1 MATPLGKAPEQFRN
15 YSAEPTG
22 YVRRFYRQNHER
34 QTLAFVE
41 RKKAEY
47 LTLDRKQMTVWEM
60 LDYLDDIVDESD
72 PDTDFTQ
79 MDHALQTAEAAR
91 RAHQPRWMIA
101 TGLIHDLG
109 KVLCKFGEPQW
120 AVVGDTNPVG
130 CRFSD
135 KIVHAEFFELNPDS
149 RDPVYSTPLG
159 IYERGCGLQNVHLS
173 WGHDEY
179 LYHVVGDRLPIEAR
193 YMIRYHSFYAW
204 HREGE
209 YDDLCNDEDRL
220 MLKWVRAFNR
230 YDLYS
235 KADARPSLEELG
247 AYYRELTDEFFPD
260 PLNW

>member
-1 MATPLGKAPEQFRN
+1 
-15 YSAEPTG
+15 
-22 YVRRFYRQNHER
+22 
-34 QTLAFVE
+34 
-41 RKKAEY
+41 
-47 LTLDRKQMTVWEM
+47 
-60 LDYLDDIVDESD
+60 
-72 PDTDFTQ
+72 
-79 MDHALQTAEAAR
+79 
-91 RAHQPRWMIA
+91 
-101 TGLIHDLG
+101 
-109 KVLCKFGEPQW
+109 
-120 AVVGDTNPVG
+120 VVGDTNPVG

-179 LYHVVGDRLPIEAR
+179 LYHVVGDRLPMEAR

-209 YDDLCNDEDRL
+209 YDYLCNDEDRS

-235 KADARPSLEELG
+235 KADARPTLDELG
-247 AYYRELTDEFFPD
+247 AYYRELTDEFFPE